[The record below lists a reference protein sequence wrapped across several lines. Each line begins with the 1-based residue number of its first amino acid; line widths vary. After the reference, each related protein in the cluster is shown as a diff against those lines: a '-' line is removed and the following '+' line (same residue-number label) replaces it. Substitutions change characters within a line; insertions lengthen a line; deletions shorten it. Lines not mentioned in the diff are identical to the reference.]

1 MKIFYKQIN
10 SVARSIFS
18 NIYNIYWDTKASKVK
33 IKDLL
38 DEFPL
43 FTFAEMYYDFL
54 KGEYE
59 FDNSVELP
67 SSKNDK
73 LNVVIDAIKRG
84 NCYIYYDQNDKSVK
98 GFIQYVIWDDI
109 NLGHIETLFT
119 DKNSRH
125 QHIGTSLIEF
135 IERLVR
141 NKHNISQMSIHC
153 QSKNDIGQKFYKVM
167 GYKEISKEEYNKLGD
182 VKQSKESYDFSMETI
197 QTRMKKYK
205 YNNKRKVT
213 GRRRFKC
220 MDCGQRFGEFNQLKL
235 HAERYHKDLI
245 QGEDIYKYL
254 YEKRNPGPYICTIC
268 RKRPRVWNEKNH
280 KYSRICDNP
289 ECAKKAREIFSK
301 NMKKVYGTDNLAQ
314 DPEYQ
319 AMLLANRSITK
330 TFMFPDGGKINCV
343 GEYELDL
350 LNYLVK
356 NHNYTSVDIVE
367 CPASLYVKYM
377 DVYTKKERYY
387 IPDFFI
393 PKYDLVIEVKDGSK
407 YPIDSKAK
415 AALKEQ
421 AVIKLDKF
429 NYIKIVDKNYS
440 DFESFVESF
449 EENHFSDDKR
459 DTEHIFIIPET
470 KDLL

>member
-18 NIYNIYWDTKASKVK
+18 NIHNIYWDPKDSKVK
-33 IKDLL
+33 FEDLS
-38 DEFPL
+38 DKFPL
-43 FTFAEMYYDFL
+43 FTFIKMYIDFL
-54 KGEYE
+54 KGEHE
-59 FDNSVELP
+59 FDNTVPLP
-67 SSKNDK
+67 SSDHEEDD
-73 LNVVIDAIKRG
+73 VVMDAIKRG
-84 NCYIYYDQNDKSVK
+84 NCYVWYDQNDKSVK

-153 QSKNDIGQKFYKVM
+153 QSKNDIGQKFYKAM
-167 GYKEISKEEYNKLGD
+167 GYKEISKEEYNKLGV
-182 VKQSKESYDFSMETI
+182 VKQSKESYDYSMETI
-197 QTRMKKYK
+197 QNTTKKYK

-268 RKRPRVWNEKNH
+268 RKRPRVWNEKTH

-330 TFMFPDGGKINCV
+330 TFIFPDGGKINCV

-415 AALKEQ
+415 VALKEQ

>member
-1 MKIFYKQIN
+1 MKDF
-10 SVARSIFS
+10 SIE
-18 NIYNIYWDTKASKVK
+18 
-33 IKDLL
+33 L
-38 DEFPL
+38 
-43 FTFAEMYYDFL
+43 YD
-54 KGEYE
+54 Y
-59 FDNSVELP
+59 
-67 SSKNDK
+67 
-73 LNVVIDAIKRG
+73 
-84 NCYIYYDQNDKSVK
+84 
-98 GFIQYVIWDDI
+98 
-109 NLGHIETLFT
+109 
-119 DKNSRH
+119 
-125 QHIGTSLIEF
+125 
-135 IERLVR
+135 
-141 NKHNISQMSIHC
+141 
-153 QSKNDIGQKFYKVM
+153 
-167 GYKEISKEEYNKLGD
+167 
-182 VKQSKESYDFSMETI
+182 SMETV
-197 QTRMKKYK
+197 QTGMKKYK

-330 TFMFPDGGKINCV
+330 IFTFPDGGKINCV

-356 NHNYTSVDIVE
+356 THNYTSVDIVE
-367 CPASLYVKYM
+367 CPASMYVKYM
-377 DVYTKKERYY
+377 DIYTKKERFY

-429 NYIKIVDKNYS
+429 NYIKIVDKDYS
-440 DFESFVESF
+440 DFESFVKSF
-449 EENHFSDDKR
+449 EENHFSDTKR
-459 DTEHIFIIPET
+459 DTEHIFIIPAT
-470 KDLL
+470 NDLL

>member
-33 IKDLL
+33 IQGLS

-43 FTFAEMYYDFL
+43 FKFIKMYIDFL

-59 FDNSVELP
+59 FDNTVPLP
-67 SSKNDK
+67 SSSQEEDD
-73 LNVVIDAIKRG
+73 VVIDAIKRG
-84 NCYIYYDQNDKSVK
+84 NCYVWYDQNEKAVK
-98 GFIQYVIWDDI
+98 GFIQYTTWDDI

-125 QHIGTSLIEF
+125 QHIGTSLILF
-135 IERLVR
+135 VERLVR
-141 NKHNISQMSIHC
+141 NKHNITQMSIHC
-153 QSKNDIGQKFYKVM
+153 QSKNEIGQKFYKAM
-167 GYKEISKEEYNKLGD
+167 GYKEISKEEYNKLGV
-182 VKQSKESYDFSMETI
+182 VKRSKESYDYSMETI
-197 QTRMKKYK
+197 QTTTKKYK

-220 MDCGQRFGEFNQLKL
+220 VDCGQRFGEFNQLKL

-377 DVYTKKERYY
+377 DIYTKKERYY